1 MKTIFRIF
9 ISFLVFL
16 NFVACNHNDEAG
28 PEALEVTPANLHG
41 SWKLVEWNGSP
52 LQEGSFLYITFNR
65 KDKTYIMLDKLS
77 SMYPNR
83 KTGNFEIEK
92 DEKIGY
98 IINGDYDFG
107 NGKWNN
113 SYIVTDILANGTMV
127 WTVKGDRSDT
137 QKFERC
143 DKIPSEIE

>member
-1 MKTIFRIF
+1 
-9 ISFLVFL
+9 
-16 NFVACNHNDEAG
+16 
-28 PEALEVTPANLHG
+28 
-41 SWKLVEWNGSP
+41 

-113 SYIVTDILANGTMV
+113 SYIVTDLLANGTMV

-143 DKIPSEIE
+143 DKVPSEIE